1 LTDEQKVIAEYWADG
16 PQTILPPG
24 HWHLIA
30 EYVSTRDKLSLDDNV
45 KLFFSLGNAVS
56 DAGIAAWDAK
66 EHYDYIRPIS
76 AIQYLAANHLLP
88 NDHPLVRT
96 NPQTNVQE
104 IYTWAGPDQGS
115 QWIDGT
121 TWLPYQKST
130 FVTPPFAE
138 YVSGHSTFSAA
149 GAEILK
155 RFTNSDELGA
165 CHTQLSNTSTFETHT
180 PSNSIKLCWD
190 TFTSAADEAG
200 ISRLYGGIHFQD
212 GDINGRVL
220 GRKVGAAVWEKA
232 QYYINGGKS
241 AKSIP
246 ESSSVLSLLTFVAFS
261 AVSFIK
267 SNPISRMRK

>member
-1 LTDEQKVIAEYWADG
+1 M
-16 PQTILPPG
+16 
-24 HWHLIA
+24 IA

-56 DAGIAAWDAK
+56 DAGTAAWAGK

-88 NDHPLVRT
+88 NEHPLVRT
-96 NPQTNVQE
+96 NPQTNIQE
-104 IYTWAGPDQGS
+104 IYSWAGPDRGS

-138 YVSGHSTFSAA
+138 CVSGHSNFSAA
-149 GAEILK
+149 GAEILP
-155 RFTNSDELGA
+155 RFSKSDELGA
-165 CHTQLSNTSTFETHT
+165 CHTQLPNTSTFETNT

-200 ISRLYGGIHFQD
+200 ISRLYGGINRQN
-212 GDINGRVL
+212 GDINGTVL
-220 GRKVGAAVWEKA
+220 GRKVGAAVWEKS
-232 QYYINGGKS
+232 QYYINGGKP
-241 AKSIP
+241 AKKVP
-246 ESSSVLSLLTFVAFS
+246 EPSPIVGLFILAAFGV
-261 AVSFIK
+261 VSFFK
-267 SNPISRMRK
+267 SNRR